1 MAIQTSDTVAHG
13 GLNAIE
19 VDIGASPSLIIFS
32 GAVPA
37 NCAAAD
43 PAGTLATLTLPANW
57 MADAS
62 GRAKALAGVWSGTA
76 SGGAATAPASW
87 RIKVGAT
94 CHMQGTAGVGSGD
107 MSFDGAITAGQT
119 ITVSTFTLTDGNP

>member
-1 MAIQTSDTVAHG
+1 MAIQTSDTVAND

-19 VDIGASPSLIIFS
+19 TTIGASPSLLIFS

-43 PAGTLATLTLPANW
+43 PAGTLATLTLPADWLAN
-57 MADAS
+57 AGS
-62 GRAKALAGVWSGTA
+62 RQKALAGTWSGTA
-76 SGGAATAPASW
+76 TGTGTPASW

-107 MSFDGAITAGQT
+107 MNFNGTITSGQT
-119 ITVSTFTLTDGNP
+119 VTVSTFTLTDGNP

>member
-1 MAIQTSDTVAHG
+1 MAIQTSDTVAND

-19 VDIGASPSLIIFS
+19 TTVGASPSLLIFS

-43 PAGTLATLTLPANW
+43 PAGTLATLTLPSDWLA
-57 MADAS
+57 AAGS
-62 GRAKALAGVWSGTA
+62 RAKALAGTWSGTA

-107 MSFDGAITAGQT
+107 MSFNGSITTGQT
-119 ITVSTFTLTDGNP
+119 ITVTTFGLTDGNP